1 MRRGKVKKPS
11 ALVLE
16 SQLAL
21 NRYVCACFGFET
33 TRDLLAEFKE
43 LRDETPGDS
52 WHPVLN
58 RIAER
63 AHVKINPDTLRRY
76 GVNILAHSER
86 LKIGAGHS
94 RNWKPHQYAALL
106 LAEFYLHSWFED
118 ADELRR
124 KLNLFKS
131 ASADGSIR
139 HLPDYETDDLSTLAF
154 QSATGSGKTLIMH
167 AHLLQYRHYAKQF
180 GRAIDNIYLVTPDAD
195 MSAQHLREL
204 RQSRIAARLFQK
216 DAGAG
221 LAATQPV
228 QIIDIHKLGDQTK
241 DVVVD
246 VRELGTR
253 NLVLVDEGHLGKA
266 GDEAVTRQRR
276 GKLAAEGF
284 TLEYSATFNQIVEK
298 EELLSHYSKCLLFD
312 YSYRHFYRDG
322 YGKDHSVAN
331 LADGLQDANQRAY
344 QVGAMLVFYQQ
355 MKVHRQLGR
364 YWADYNVTR
373 PLWVMLGH
381 TVTTATGKLS
391 VKGRTDI
398 IEIIRFL
405 HWVLESRDEV
415 EAEIE
420 SVLAGKAGLLS
431 DTATSDW
438 FAERLNWL
446 NSQALA
452 PAALYD
458 DLCDHLFHGSGSL
471 HVVYLTQGRG
481 ELHLKNSVN
490 GEVFGVINVGAPAE
504 VHKLLKE
511 GDAGIDAYTHRDA
524 GFADRLFSKVDAPDS
539 PVNILIGARKFI
551 AGWNSWR
558 VSTMT
563 LLNVGVSQGPQIIQM
578 FGRGV
583 RLKGLGLSL
592 KRHRQLDAPP
602 PEHSEELGLLETLN
616 IFGLR
621 ADYMKKFKEMLGKE
635 QIQPDMELFKIPV
648 KTQLPDNVRLPMLR
662 TKSGAAFET
671 DGDRVKLS
679 LANYQRSAKLDL
691 YSKMQTVGEIDETLE
706 DRAKQPYRF
715 DAVVSLFDKP
725 RIYRSLLA
733 FKQERKM
740 HNLELDAGFVDQL
753 IGNNDWYQV
762 YAPATA
768 VRLGSMADVRTQE
781 NRFIDLACKLIEANW
796 KNGVWN
802 WEKENKEVGEL
813 QSDDGSLIK
822 EYTIAVETEF
832 LKVSESRQE
841 VWRTL
846 VDDIGELCEKMEERK
861 VASLGLEIMVP
872 SRHAYIPVIYQH
884 DKSPV
889 TVQPLPLNK
898 GEKQTVEELMALV
911 GKPPI
916 TDFEL
921 YLMRNASRSG
931 TGFYGK
937 DAYYP
942 DFICWLIGQDET
954 HMIFLDPKGLVHGD
968 HQAKIDLHHSI
979 KDIEPQL
986 NRSDL
991 RLHSCILSV
1000 SEDMPA
1006 NHNDGVYRLRENG
1019 DCLSQVL
1026 KDVLN
1031 NRRE

>member
-1 MRRGKVKKPS
+1 MGLSKNKRPS
-11 ALVLE
+11 VLVLE

-33 TRDLLAEFKE
+33 TQDLLAEFKD
-43 LRDETPGDS
+43 LRDETPGDT

-63 AHVKINPDTLRRY
+63 AGITLDPSTLRQY
-76 GVNILAHSER
+76 GVNIRAHSEQLR
-86 LKIGAGHS
+86 IGAGHL
-94 RNWKPHQYAALL
+94 RNWKPHQYIALL
-106 LAEFYLHSWFED
+106 LAEFYLHCWFED
-118 ADELRR
+118 TDELCR
-124 KLNLFKS
+124 KLNLFKNVG
-131 ASADGSIR
+131 DSIR
-139 HLPDYETDDLSTLAF
+139 HLPDYATGDLATLAF

-167 AHLLQYRHYAKQF
+167 AHLLQYRHYAKRY
-180 GRAIDNIYLVTPDAD
+180 GRTIDNIYLVTPDAD
-195 MSAQHLREL
+195 MSVQHLREL
-204 RQSRIAARLFQK
+204 RQSRIAAGLFRK
-216 DAGAG
+216 DASTGFAG
-221 LAATQPV
+221 LQPV

-266 GDEAVTRQRR
+266 GTEAVTRQRR
-276 GKLAAEGF
+276 GKLAADGF

-331 LADGLQDANQRAY
+331 LAAGLQDANQRAY
-344 QVGAMLVFYQQ
+344 QVGAMLAFYQQ
-355 MKVHRQLGR
+355 TKVYEQLGR
-364 YWADYNVTR
+364 NWADYNITR

-381 TVTTATGKLS
+381 TVTTAMGKLS

-405 HWVLESRDEV
+405 HWVLDRREEV
-415 EAEIE
+415 EARIAA
-420 SVLAGKAGLLS
+420 VLSGDAGLLA
-431 DTATSDW
+431 DTGGDW
-438 FAERLNWL
+438 FAERLRWL
-446 NSQALA
+446 KTQALT
-452 PAALYD
+452 PVEMYD
-458 DLCDHLFHGSGSL
+458 DLCQKLFHGVGSL
-471 HVVYLTQGRG
+471 HVVYLTQGQG
-481 ELHLKNSVN
+481 ELHLKSSEN

-511 GDAGIDAYTHRDA
+511 GDVGIDAYTHREA
-524 GFADRLFSKVDAPDS
+524 GFAERLFSNVDAPDS

-563 LLNVGVSQGPQIIQM
+563 LLNVGVGQGPQIIQM

-583 RLKGLGLSL
+583 RLKGLGFSL
-592 KRHRQLDAPP
+592 KRHKQLDTPP
-602 PEHSEELGLLETLN
+602 PEHSPELGLLETLN

-635 QIQPDMELFKIPV
+635 QIGSDMELLQIPV
-648 KTQLPDNVRLPMLR
+648 KSQLPGDIRLPMLR

-671 DGDRVKLS
+671 DGDSVKLS
-679 LANYQRSAKLDL
+679 LANYRRSVKLDL
-691 YSKMQTVGEIDETLE
+691 YSKMQTVGGGEEASE
-706 DRAKQPYRF
+706 DPDKRRCRF
-715 DAVVSLFDKP
+715 DDHIALFDKS

-733 FKQERKM
+733 FKQRRKM

-753 IGNNDWYQV
+753 IDNNDWYELL
-762 YAPATA
+762 APPAA
-768 VRLGSMADVRTQE
+768 VRLRSMADVRTQE

-796 KNGVWN
+796 KNGVWD
-802 WEKENKEVGEL
+802 WEKANKEIEEL
-813 QSDDGSLIK
+813 QPADASLIK
-822 EYTIAVETEF
+822 EYTVAVESEF
-832 LKVSESRQE
+832 LKVSEGRQAD
-841 VWRTL
+841 WRTL
-846 VDDIGELCEKMEERK
+846 VDDIDDLCEKMESHK
-861 VASLGLEIMVP
+861 LASLGLEILTP

-884 DKSPV
+884 ENSPV
-889 TVQPLPLNK
+889 TVKPLPLNK
-898 GEKQTVEELMALV
+898 GEKQTVEQLTALI

-921 YLMRNASRSG
+921 YLLRNASRSG

-942 DFICWLIGQDET
+942 DFICWLIGKDET

-968 HQAKIDLHHSI
+968 NQAKIELHKSI
-979 KDIEPQL
+979 KDIEQHLDRPEM
-986 NRSDL
+986 
-991 RLHSCILSV
+991 RLHSYILSV
-1000 SEDMPA
+1000 SEDVQT
-1006 NHNDGVYRLRENG
+1006 NHEEGVYRLEANG
-1019 DCLSQVL
+1019 DALKQVL
-1026 KDVLN
+1026 EDVLSK
-1031 NRRE
+1031 